1 MLQVQQNVDLAP
13 FNTFKVSAK
22 ANRFVALSSLSDLRN
37 LSTVLL
43 ETELMLIL
51 GEGAN
56 ILLTKDYH
64 GLAVKNELRGRR
76 VTLQDSDSVT
86 VEAAAGEDWH
96 EFVMWAVEQGLSGIE
111 NLAFIPGTVGAA
123 PVQNIAAYGQTV
135 GEVILSVQGFHL
147 SDLRNLSVLSNED
160 CHFYYRDSVFKHDL
174 KGKFFVTSVTFKFSK
189 TAHYDTTYHS
199 RYESLKGELDTLY
212 PGRGQRQ
219 FTPKEIAQ
227 AVISIR
233 SKKLPDWHKLGTA
246 GSFFKNPFVSK
257 AKFAQLAQ
265 SVKDLQPYPIDHMLY
280 PNPDDPVFA
289 MTDMVKIPAGRLLD
303 ELGWKGK
310 RVGNVG
316 TYEKH
321 ALVVVN
327 YGGATGQE
335 TLEFAQKMQ
344 EEVKMN
350 FEIDLEPEVNV
361 V

>member
-219 FTPKEIAQ
+219 FTPKEIA
-227 AVISIR
+227 R
-233 SKKLPDWHKLGTA
+233 
-246 GSFFKNPFVSK
+246 
-257 AKFAQLAQ
+257 
-265 SVKDLQPYPIDHMLY
+265 
-280 PNPDDPVFA
+280 
-289 MTDMVKIPAGRLLD
+289 
-303 ELGWKGK
+303 
-310 RVGNVG
+310 
-316 TYEKH
+316 
-321 ALVVVN
+321 
-327 YGGATGQE
+327 
-335 TLEFAQKMQ
+335 
-344 EEVKMN
+344 
-350 FEIDLEPEVNV
+350 
-361 V
+361 